1 MIQYKSEEDILK
13 IKKSGQILHDV
24 LEELKQIVK
33 PGVEATVLD
42 QKAYDLIKEKGGDPA
57 FLGYMPYGARS
68 GFPNTICLSI
78 NEEVVH
84 GTCYPG
90 KVVKDG
96 DVVSVDCG
104 VILDGYYSDS
114 AFTVIAGKG
123 SERDIHMVNVCRES
137 LNRAIEAC
145 KIGNTLGD
153 VGYSINSY
161 VEKNGFTTIKDL
173 VGHGV
178 GFDLHEEPEVL
189 NYGKPKEGLVLKEGM
204 VIAIE
209 PMITYSTSYVR
220 EGRNNAYI
228 TEDLSPSA
236 HFEHTVAI
244 TKNGP
249 LILT

>member
-1 MIQYKSEEDILK
+1 MIKYKKPEDILK
-13 IKKSGQILHDV
+13 IKKSGEILHYV
-24 LEELKQIVK
+24 LEEVKKQIK
-33 PGVEATVLD
+33 PGVSATFLD
-42 QKAYDLIKEKGGDPA
+42 SFAYDMIVEKGGKPA
-57 FLGYMPYGARS
+57 FLNYKPYGAKK
-68 GFPNTICLSI
+68 GFPNSVCVSI

-90 KVVKDG
+90 KVIKEG
-96 DVVSVDCG
+96 DLVSIDCG

-114 AFTVIAGKG
+114 AFTVIVGRG
-123 SERDIHMVNVCRES
+123 SEKDEKMVSVCKES
-137 LNRAIEAC
+137 LNQAICQC

-153 VGYSINSY
+153 IGYAINNY
-161 VEKNGFTTIKDL
+161 VVQNGFVTIKDL

-178 GFDLHEEPEVL
+178 GFDLHEDPEVF
-189 NYGKPKEGLVLKEGM
+189 NYGFPKKGLVLKEGM

-209 PMITYSTSYVR
+209 PMITYFESYVKQGKN
-220 EGRNNAYI
+220 EAYV
-228 TEDLSPSA
+228 TSDLSPAA